1 MCDINIILKY
11 ISVREFP
18 PDLLLTPVFTRSCEW
33 TFIRQLWSLVSHR
46 ISALE
51 NCEPFFLLQMST
63 CFVSSSVLYVFY
75 IFITGPLF
83 NICCYNLP
91 SSILSINTI
100 YLSRVTLSH
109 SRPTWFRKS
118 RNRPGWSSMWILVRE
133 PFRGRTDC

>member
-91 SSILSINTI
+91 SSVSTQSI
-100 YLSRVTLSH
+100 YLVLLYGILALLG
-109 SRPTWFRKS
+109 FGMS